1 MTQKGDE
8 SQSGTIEMN
17 ETLKARGT
25 PLGEARLYFNEVPF
39 SLGISFISIVLELVS
54 LSVSLLIILSKKKK

>member
-25 PLGEARLYFNEVPF
+25 RTEFLHPF
-39 SLGISFISIVLELVS
+39 KPEEELRYY
-54 LSVSLLIILSKKKK
+54 I

>member
-25 PLGEARLYFNEVPF
+25 PFKPETK
-39 SLGISFISIVLELVS
+39 SLKEELRYY
-54 LSVSLLIILSKKKK
+54 I

>member
-25 PLGEARLYFNEVPF
+25 PFKPEKSYAQNEVPYYILAKF
-39 SLGISFISIVLELVS
+39 HPFF
-54 LSVSLLIILSKKKK
+54 LIHSS

>member
-25 PLGEARLYFNEVPF
+25 PFKPEEELRYFIKTRKKRLSTE
-39 SLGISFISIVLELVS
+39 E
-54 LSVSLLIILSKKKK
+54 IINYINWA